1 MLIPPNKREVI
12 NKMEVITTLITNVG
26 FPIVISLILLN
37 QLKTVQ
43 DSHKE
48 ETDKFTEAL
57 NENTLVLQKLCD
69 KLGVEREV
77 KE

>member
-1 MLIPPNKREVI
+1 
-12 NKMEVITTLITNVG
+12 MEVITTLITNVG

-37 QLKTVQ
+37 QLKVVQ

>member
-1 MLIPPNKREVI
+1 MLISPNKREVI

>member
-1 MLIPPNKREVI
+1 
-12 NKMEVITTLITNVG
+12 MEVITTLITNVG

-43 DSHKE
+43 DTHKE
-48 ETDKFTEAL
+48 ETDKFTDAL

-77 KE
+77 KA